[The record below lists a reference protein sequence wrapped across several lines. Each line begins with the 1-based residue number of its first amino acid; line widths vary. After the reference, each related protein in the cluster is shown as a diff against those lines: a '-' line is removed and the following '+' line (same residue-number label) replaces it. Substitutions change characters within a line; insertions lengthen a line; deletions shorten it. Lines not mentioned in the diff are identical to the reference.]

1 MPLTHPYSRRYSS
14 KYFSKYLAIF
24 FLLFFS
30 FFSLSLNTSW
40 KSCRRELSLSE
51 IDSYNCISSSTFY
64 IPRIDKSLGDHK
76 THVPPYIPLPSV
88 SSNKKLEEIFGPWS
102 WNAAICLSAS
112 PSPSSSYE
120 YTTDPQEGC
129 GEEGNTRNED
139 DRIRRGFQSRTE
151 IEGPRIE
158 KPRRFVSTRLHFCV
172 LRKTRKEGRGK
183 MHRKILPLDNSV
195 LYYLYVNNG
204 RRLLGNLYLFGNNV

>member
-51 IDSYNCISSSTFY
+51 IGSYNCISSSTFY

-112 PSPSSSYE
+112 PPPPSRMNI
-120 YTTDPQEGC
+120 Q
-129 GEEGNTRNED
+129 
-139 DRIRRGFQSRTE
+139 RIHRKAVERRGIRETRM
-151 IEGPRIE
+151 IEFDADSSPG
-158 KPRRFVSTRLHFCV
+158 
-172 LRKTRKEGRGK
+172 RK
-183 MHRKILPLDNSV
+183 
-195 LYYLYVNNG
+195 
-204 RRLLGNLYLFGNNV
+204 

>member
-51 IDSYNCISSSTFY
+51 IGSYNCISSSTFY

-158 KPRRFVSTRLHFCV
+158 KLAGSRLRDCISASWEKHGRKGGGKCIEKFFPSTIPYCIIY
-172 LRKTRKEGRGK
+172 
-183 MHRKILPLDNSV
+183 M
-195 LYYLYVNNG
+195 
-204 RRLLGNLYLFGNNV
+204 